1 MKEYQ
6 EEAYQKRNKE
16 LVDRLK
22 MKEKILLTSLKN
34 KQKNKMKERQK
45 AIDTLMERE
54 KLARENVEKYMM
66 KQEKERFKLQKESN
80 GRSK

>member
-66 KQEKERFKLQKESN
+66 KQEKERLKLQKESN